1 MYIWL
6 INIAIFISV
15 LKDSRLV
22 WVVRG
27 VEGPTG
33 VGTFEIHGSPTR
45 VGIVGDEYLD
55 YRGG

>member
-1 MYIWL
+1 
-6 INIAIFISV
+6 
-15 LKDSRLV
+15 
-22 WVVRG
+22 